1 MRTALRPIALF
12 HLRAFRMQSTAG
24 LHLSHSSEVCPT
36 PEKGDD
42 SLEWLHRIVPPL
54 TGTVHKGQ
62 LGRLAFIV
70 HNPKDPRS
78 CRRG

>member
-1 MRTALRPIALF
+1 MRTVLRPIALF

-36 PEKGDD
+36 PEKGD

-54 TGTVHKGQ
+54 SGTVHKGQ
-62 LGRLAFIV
+62 LGRLVFIV
-70 HNPKDPRS
+70 HNPKTPRG